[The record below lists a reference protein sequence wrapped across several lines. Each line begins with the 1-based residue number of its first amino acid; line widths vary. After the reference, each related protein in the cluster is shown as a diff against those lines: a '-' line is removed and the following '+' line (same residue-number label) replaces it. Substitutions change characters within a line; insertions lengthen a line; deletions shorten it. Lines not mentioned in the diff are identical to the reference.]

1 MKKIILIIL
10 FASTL
15 TFSQELNCEVVV
27 NYEGLQMNNRELL
40 RDFSSV
46 VKDYMNITRFTN
58 LSWEGDKI
66 DCTLNIFFISASS
79 DVSYSAQI
87 VVVSQRP
94 VYQSTK
100 ISPILTV
107 NDGIWSFNYEVGQ
120 SMYSDFD
127 SFDPLTS
134 LLDFYA
140 LLIIG
145 FDMDTWEEYGGS
157 PFFKRAFDI
166 LNLASTTKFSSG
178 WLPSSS
184 AYSRHGMVSDL
195 LNEKYASFRSNIF
208 DYHYGIDIFAQNKVM
223 GRAKIAALIN
233 DLHRI
238 YVREGIIKSVFVR
251 SFFDAKY
258 NEIIDHLRSYPDET
272 IFTKLKQVDPSHAGK
287 YDALIP

>member
-1 MKKIILIIL
+1 MKKIIVIFL
-10 FASTL
+10 FAATV

-46 VKDYMNITRFTN
+46 VKNYMNVTRFTN
-58 LSWEGDKI
+58 EAWEGDKI

-79 DVSYSAQI
+79 DVSYAAQV

-100 ISPILTV
+100 NSPILTI
-107 NDGIWSFNYEVGQ
+107 NDALWSFNYEVGQ
-120 SMYSDFD
+120 SMYADFD

-140 LLIIG
+140 LTIIG
-145 FDMDTWEEYGGS
+145 FDMDTWAEYGGS
-157 PFFKRAFDI
+157 PYFKRAFDI
-166 LNLASTTKFSSG
+166 LNLASTTRFTNG

-184 AYSRHGMVSDL
+184 AYSRHGLVSDL
-195 LNEKYASFRSNIF
+195 LNEKYAALRSDIF
-208 DYHYGIDIFAQNKVM
+208 DYHYGIDIFAQNKEI
-223 GRAKIAALIN
+223 GQSKIAELIN
-233 DLHRI
+233 NLHGI
-238 YVREGIIKSVFVR
+238 YVGQGSINSVFVK

-258 NEIIDHLRSYPDET
+258 NEIIDHLRFYPDVK

-287 YDALIP
+287 YDSEMP